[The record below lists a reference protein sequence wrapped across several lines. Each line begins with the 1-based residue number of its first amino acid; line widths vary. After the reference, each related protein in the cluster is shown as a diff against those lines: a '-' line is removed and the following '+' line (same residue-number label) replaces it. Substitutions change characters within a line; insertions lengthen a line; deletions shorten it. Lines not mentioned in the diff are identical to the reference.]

1 MKQCVVACQTLGD
14 ELEYVLDCLESKP
27 DVIWIESGLHNM
39 PKKLHLR
46 LQETLAG
53 LNGYDCV
60 FLLFGLCGNAVLG
73 LTAGNFRM
81 IIPKVDDCISLLIGS
96 QAQRDKIGREK
107 AAYFLTDGWLR
118 GERNIWV
125 EYQYSIQKYGKEMAD
140 DIAKTMYGH
149 YKALVLLDTQAAPI
163 GQLVEK
169 TKIISETF
177 GLEQIIQPAT
187 TQYIKELFSG
197 AWPAEKFVIIQ
208 PHGTV
213 CETDF
218 LL

>member
-1 MKQCVVACQTLGD
+1 MKQCVVACQTLQD
-14 ELEYVLDCLESKP
+14 ELEYVLGTLRKKL
-27 DVIWIESGLHNM
+27 DVIWIESGLHNT

-46 LQETLAG
+46 LQETLDG
-53 LNGYDCV
+53 IDGYDRV

-73 LTAGNFRM
+73 LTAGNFHM

-107 AAYFLTDGWLR
+107 AVYFLTNGWLR
-118 GERNIWV
+118 GERNLWV
-125 EYQYSIQKYGKEMAD
+125 EYQYSIQKYGKETAD

-149 YKALVLLDTQAAPI
+149 YKVLGLLDTPAAPI
-163 GQLVEK
+163 EQLVEK

-177 GLEQIIQPAT
+177 ELEQIILPAT

-197 AWPAEKFVIIQ
+197 VWTTEKFVIIQ
-208 PHGTV
+208 PRCKV
-213 CETDF
+213 RETDF
-218 LL
+218 LI

>member
-1 MKQCVVACQTLGD
+1 MKQCVVACQTLRD
-14 ELEYVLDCLESKP
+14 ELEYVLGTLGNKP
-27 DVIWIESGLHNM
+27 DVIWIESGLHNA
-39 PKKLHLR
+39 PKKLRRR
-46 LQETLAG
+46 LQETLDG
-53 LNGYDCV
+53 VDGYDHV

-73 LTAGNFRM
+73 LTAGNFHM

-96 QAQRDKIGREK
+96 QAQRDKLAREK

-125 EYQYSIQKYGKEMAD
+125 EYQYSIQKYGKETAD

-149 YKALVLLDTQAAPI
+149 YKALGLLDTPAAPI
-163 GQLVEK
+163 EQLVEK
-169 TKIISETF
+169 TKMISETF
-177 GLEQIIQPAT
+177 GLEQIVLPAT

-197 AWPAEKFVIIQ
+197 VWPTEKFVVIQ
-208 PHGTV
+208 PRGTV
-213 CETDF
+213 HETDF